1 MKRSV
6 GRKSVRPIEPG
17 PQGRCPSFAGR
28 RRLQFSFILPTGNV
42 VDARGAGLLG
52 EMVAGNAAF
61 GYTSLKVSI
70 PYPRVRRVANEAR
83 GDATLLTS
91 LHRFVSQRFTS
102 SRGLASVSEEP
113 DFGLAMDT
121 LTSVKDLLFTLLLKV
136 GVASSFAALLARWNT
151 FRRVLFTEER
161 DPDQKL
167 KLMLFMTPPLI
178 VGVSLRLVGFPYR
191 FADLSLEGAFL
202 MGLLG
207 GRVVGPI
214 GGAIITIPALMA
226 HEWLAMPAAST
237 AGLLGGLMR
246 QAIPNKEDLWN
257 FGPFTFLNIPRDVV
271 RLVRHAQ
278 MSWELLPLLACVGLE
293 LGRVALA
300 IATKPKWL
308 FAIDPHWNW
317 WLLLCVLATVM
328 SVAAPL
334 KIWNNTRVEMNL
346 EQHQQLL
353 LKARMDALSSQINPH
368 FLFNTLNTVSSLI
381 RFDPDAARGVVLKLS
396 NILRR
401 LLRKHETFVPL
412 REELQF
418 IDDYLD
424 IEVARFGRDNLEIV
438 KKVDEEALEVFVPSM
453 LLQPIVENCL
463 KHGLAPKID
472 GGKIQLRTV
481 NRDGRLRIE
490 IEDNGVGISEEKMPH
505 VYVEGIGLSN
515 VRERLRVLYGTDF
528 RLEIESPPGTGTL
541 IRIDI
546 PELVSSMQPVG
557 T

>member
-1 MKRSV
+1 
-6 GRKSVRPIEPG
+6 
-17 PQGRCPSFAGR
+17 
-28 RRLQFSFILPTGNV
+28 
-42 VDARGAGLLG
+42 
-52 EMVAGNAAF
+52 
-61 GYTSLKVSI
+61 
-70 PYPRVRRVANEAR
+70 
-83 GDATLLTS
+83 
-91 LHRFVSQRFTS
+91 
-102 SRGLASVSEEP
+102 
-113 DFGLAMDT
+113 MDT
-121 LTSVKDLLFTLLLKV
+121 LTSGLLFTLLLKV

-214 GGAIITIPALMA
+214 GGAIITIPALAA
-226 HEWLAMPAAST
+226 HEWLAMPAAAT

-271 RLVRHAQ
+271 RLVRHAT

-300 IATKPKWL
+300 VATKPQWL
-308 FAIDPHWNW
+308 FAIEPHWDW
-317 WLLLCVLATVM
+317 WLLLCVLATLM

-334 KIWNNTRVEMNL
+334 KIWNNTRIEMNL
-346 EQHQQLL
+346 ERHQQLL

-424 IEVARFGRDNLEIV
+424 IEVARFGRDNLEII
-438 KKVDEEALEVFVPSM
+438 KNVDEEALEAFVPSM
-453 LLQPIVENCL
+453 LLQPIVANCL

-472 GGKIQLRTV
+472 GGKIQLRTT
-481 NRDGRLRIE
+481 NHDGRLHIE

-515 VRERLRVLYGTDF
+515 VRERLRVLYGADF
-528 RLEIESPPGTGTL
+528 RLEIESHTGQGTV

-546 PELVSSMQPVG
+546 PELVSTMQAVG
-557 T
+557 

>member
-1 MKRSV
+1 
-6 GRKSVRPIEPG
+6 
-17 PQGRCPSFAGR
+17 
-28 RRLQFSFILPTGNV
+28 
-42 VDARGAGLLG
+42 
-52 EMVAGNAAF
+52 
-61 GYTSLKVSI
+61 
-70 PYPRVRRVANEAR
+70 
-83 GDATLLTS
+83 
-91 LHRFVSQRFTS
+91 
-102 SRGLASVSEEP
+102 
-113 DFGLAMDT
+113 MDT
-121 LTSVKDLLFTLLLKV
+121 AISVKDLLFTLLLKV
-136 GVASSFAALLARWNT
+136 GVAASFAALLARWNT

-178 VGVSLRLVGFPYR
+178 LGVLLRLVGFPYR

-226 HEWLAMPAAST
+226 HEWLGMPAAST

-257 FGPFTFLNIPRDVV
+257 FGPFTFLNIPRDLL
-271 RLVRHAQ
+271 RLARHAK
-278 MSWELLPLLACVGLE
+278 MSWELLPLLACMGLE
-293 LGRVALA
+293 MGRVALVLT
-300 IATKPKWL
+300 TKPKWL

-317 WLLLCVLATVM
+317 WLVLSVLATAM
-328 SVAAPL
+328 AVAAPL
-334 KIWNNTRVEMNL
+334 KIWNNTRIEMNL
-346 EQHQQLL
+346 ERHQQLL

-368 FLFNTLNTVSSLI
+368 FLFNTLNTVSALI
-381 RFDPDAARGVVLKLS
+381 RFDPDSARGVVLKLS

-412 REELQF
+412 KEELKF

-424 IEVARFGRDNLEIV
+424 IEVARFGRDNLEII
-438 KKVDEEALEVFVPSM
+438 KQIDDDALEAFVPSM

-463 KHGLAPKID
+463 KHGLAPKLD
-472 GGKIQLRTV
+472 GGKIRLRTT
-481 NRDGRLRIE
+481 NREGRLHIE

-515 VRERLRVLYGTDF
+515 VRERLRVLYGADF
-528 RLEIESPPGTGTL
+528 RLSIESRPGEGTV
-541 IRIDI
+541 IRINI
-546 PELVSSMQPVG
+546 PELVSTMQAVG
-557 T
+557 